1 MFTLDVDKDLKLA
14 LVCPQFAPQYLEV
27 VNRDRAYLSQWLSW
41 PELAQDEAFFLSYI
55 KFSLL
60 NYADGRALVCA
71 VIYQN
76 ALVGTVSLNHID
88 ETLKKVEM
96 GYWVSEEYQ
105 GRGII
110 TRSATTLIDMAFTD
124 LGMLKVQISAA
135 IENKASRKVCERLGL
150 TLEGII
156 TRAENINGRVV
167 DHAVYGLSRTAWQR
181 HRLS

>member
-1 MFTLDVDKDLKLA
+1 MPF
-14 LVCPQFAPQYLEV
+14 PQ
-27 VNRDRAYLSQWLSW
+27 
-41 PELAQDEAFFLSYI
+41 
-55 KFSLL
+55 
-60 NYADGRALVCA
+60 
-71 VIYQN
+71 
-76 ALVGTVSLNHID
+76 
-88 ETLKKVEM
+88 LKKVEM

-105 GRGII
+105 GLGII

>member
-1 MFTLDVDKDLKLA
+1 
-14 LVCPQFAPQYLEV
+14 
-27 VNRDRAYLSQWLSW
+27 
-41 PELAQDEAFFLSYI
+41 FFLSYI

-110 TRSATTLIDMAFTD
+110 TRSATTLIDMAFTE

-167 DHAVYGLSRTAWQR
+167 
-181 HRLS
+181 